1 MTDETTERANGSA
14 EGGDRAE
21 RAEGDRPLIVITV
34 ADPAT
39 KADPALAA
47 RKNELYAEAIER
59 HGGRPALLHTGIPA
73 PERERLLAE
82 MDGLLL
88 SGGSDVDPALY
99 GETPNGATD
108 LDRPR
113 DDMELEAWRV
123 AGRREIPV
131 LGICRGFQA
140 INVFMGGGVIQ
151 DVPSHAGTPYGSGP
165 AMTHELEIQ
174 PDSILARAIAEAAPD
189 GFAGT
194 EEADTMLE
202 LGVNS
207 FHHQGVDASRLARGL
222 RAVAWAHSEAGR
234 LVEGFEAQGDR
245 WIVGVQCHPE
255 RTDSTPEE
263 FEGLWADFIQAVEAA
278 RAARAIA

>member
-1 MTDETTERANGSA
+1 MSEMA
-14 EGGDRAE
+14 DRPNPDA
-21 RAEGDRPLIVITV
+21 PLIVITV
-34 ADPAT
+34 ADPAR
-39 KADPALAA
+39 KADPTLAA

-59 HGGRPALLHTGIPA
+59 HGGRPALLHTGTPA

-88 SGGSDVDPALY
+88 SGGADIDPALY
-99 GETPNGATD
+99 GGTPDGSTD
-108 LDRPR
+108 VDRAR

-140 INVFMGGGVIQ
+140 INVFMGGSVIQ

-165 AMTHELEIQ
+165 AMTHDLDIQ

-189 GFAGT
+189 GFAAT

-207 FHHQGVDASRLARGL
+207 YHHQAVDAPRLARGL

-234 LVEGFEAQGDR
+234 LVEGFEAPGER
-245 WIVGVQCHPE
+245 WIVAVQCHPE
-255 RTDSTPEE
+255 RTESTPEE